1 MPSPSLDVAPSW
13 RLTAFPRLHRQ
24 DASNPLLQP
33 TFRVTST
40 RLLRSVVSGDSLP
53 GAVGKPAGVRLRG
66 RSGRGVATL
75 HPGTA
80 PDHLAVIR
88 PPAASCLTA
97 RCRLR
102 AVRSPRSCGARVEEL
117 GSLVSSRKL
126 RRNRPSDTSRGA
138 WKGTRS
144 ARFSSR
150 VAPFQPAHVNVADL
164 VRSRGAF
171 RRAGPTWAA
180 LASGP
185 GGALLRWPA
194 ELSPHVFIDVREHRL
209 DPRSPA
215 VRDAP
220 EGRVRLYDFCR

>member
-126 RRNRPSDTSRGA
+126 RRIDPLTPLAAPGRERKAPDFQSRGPVPAGARQCRRPCPEPRCLPSRRTNMGRPCERSGWSSAPLAGGAFAARVHRCSRTPTRPSFARCSRCA
-138 WKGTRS
+138 
-144 ARFSSR
+144 
-150 VAPFQPAHVNVADL
+150 
-164 VRSRGAF
+164 
-171 RRAGPTWAA
+171 
-180 LASGP
+180 
-185 GGALLRWPA
+185 
-194 ELSPHVFIDVREHRL
+194 
-209 DPRSPA
+209 
-215 VRDAP
+215 
-220 EGRVRLYDFCR
+220 

>member
-40 RLLRSVVSGDSLP
+40 RLLRSVASGDSLP
-53 GAVGKPAGVRLRG
+53 SAVGKPAGVRLRG

-117 GSLVSSRKL
+117 RSLVSSRKL

-138 WKGTRS
+138 WKGTQS
-144 ARFSSR
+144 ARFPVAWPRSSR
-150 VAPFQPAHVNVADL
+150 RTSMSPALSGAEVPSVAQYQHGPPLRA
-164 VRSRGAF
+164 VRVELCSAGRRSF
-171 RRAGPTWAA
+171 RRTC
-180 LASGP
+180 SSMF
-185 GGALLRWPA
+185 
-194 ELSPHVFIDVREHRL
+194 ENTD
-209 DPRSPA
+209 
-215 VRDAP
+215 
-220 EGRVRLYDFCR
+220 